1 MIFKVFSNPCSLYDY
16 YESLLHPDSLIVT
29 PKETTNKKTTKS
41 TPPEAPIYSLDILP
55 SLINNNPLLAV
66 SYLYYQLQHS
76 TSTQTYIQCAILMHR
91 IKILNSFL
99 TLQLTQELFVVIQQL
114 ALLYTFPLQFY
125 RQFILYMIKSITTM
139 KDKTLTVLISVVSC
153 LWF

>member
-1 MIFKVFSNPCSLYDY
+1 
-16 YESLLHPDSLIVT
+16 
-29 PKETTNKKTTKS
+29 
-41 TPPEAPIYSLDILP
+41 
-55 SLINNNPLLAV
+55 
-66 SYLYYQLQHS
+66 
-76 TSTQTYIQCAILMHR
+76 MHR

-139 KDKTLTVLISVVSC
+139 KDKTLTVLISVDSC
-153 LWF
+153 L